1 MQSLRIIGMSWR
13 IRAIRLLLSLILAA
27 ISAGCGL
34 IVYRGMNDIVTPAGA
49 IGIAVVA
56 GVFSLGGAALSACEA
71 IVGRKL

>member
-1 MQSLRIIGMSWR
+1 
-13 IRAIRLLLSLILAA
+13 
-27 ISAGCGL
+27 
-34 IVYRGMNDIVTPAGA
+34 MNDIVTPAGA